1 MARQITPPGYH
12 IVEQGDWLSKLAVWY
27 GFDKWETIWNAPEN
41 EGVRKKRNP
50 NVIYPGDEI
59 WIPATAS
66 KEESASTEK
75 RHRFEIKGKDDEIS
89 IVLQDDKS
97 TARSGVKYE
106 FNLNAKTLGKGSTAG
121 DGKAHSKVPRQHDP
135 AFLRVDKH
143 SVHLH
148 IGHLNPM
155 DADTP
160 DKGVSGVQA
169 RLNNLGLRAGPEDG
183 VLGPRTQR
191 SILLFQKLEKIKED
205 GMITDDLR
213 AKLRE
218 RHGI

>member
-12 IVEQGDWLSKLAVWY
+12 IVEQGDWLSKLAIWY
-27 GFDKWETIWNAPEN
+27 GFNKWQTIWNAPEN
-41 EGVRKKRNP
+41 AEIQKKRNP
-50 NVIYPGDEI
+50 NLIYPGDEI
-59 WIPATAS
+59 WIPATTK
-66 KEESASTEK
+66 KEESGASEK
-75 RHRFEIKGKDDEIS
+75 RHRFKHKGKDDEIT

-97 TARSGVKYE
+97 APRSSVKYE
-106 FNLNAKTLGKGSTAG
+106 FNLNAKTVGNGTTAG
-121 DGKAHSKVPRQHDP
+121 DGKTHSKVPRQHEP

-143 SVHLH
+143 SVRLS
-148 IGHLNPM
+148 IGKLNPM

-169 RLNNLGLRAGPEDG
+169 RLNNLGLRAGAEDG

-205 GMITDDLR
+205 GTITDELR
-213 AKLRE
+213 KKLSE
-218 RHGI
+218 QHGI